1 VIHAAVAVRRS
12 TYLDVILHLFAISVF
27 FRDTDSFLAVLRA
40 ADGSGE
46 FNYAFVVRGR
56 SDARETRVRLNL
68 ALDII
73 ASAHV
78 ALRHRS

>member
-1 VIHAAVAVRRS
+1 MTRAAVVGRGAH
-12 TYLDVILHLFAISVF
+12 LDVILNLLAISIF
-27 FRDTDSFLAVLRA
+27 FCDADSFLAVLRA
-40 ADGSGE
+40 ANGSAQ
-46 FNYAFVVRGR
+46 FNYAFVIRGR

-68 ALDII
+68 ALDVI